1 MWKVRVAII
10 LRNDRIFQLSEV
22 TNCQRKQVV
31 WGNELSEE
39 TSCLRKQVVW
49 GNELSEVANCLR
61 KRAVWGNELS
71 KETNCL
77 RKRVVWGNDLSE
89 EANYLR
95 IRVEVKDTTDT
106 QKSASEP
113 DLEIDKG
120 GRLKTKLYDKRDE
133 FTFAI
138 VNFLFINI
146 NNPAAQA

>member
-1 MWKVRVAII
+1 MS
-10 LRNDRIFQLSEV
+10 D
-22 TNCQRKQVV
+22 
-31 WGNELSEE
+31 E
-39 TSCLRKQVVW
+39 T
-49 GNELSEVANCLR
+49 
-61 KRAVWGNELS
+61 
-71 KETNCL
+71 
-77 RKRVVWGNDLSE
+77 
-89 EANYLR
+89 NYLR

>member
-1 MWKVRVAII
+1 
-10 LRNDRIFQLSEV
+10 
-22 TNCQRKQVV
+22 
-31 WGNELSEE
+31 
-39 TSCLRKQVVW
+39 
-49 GNELSEVANCLR
+49 
-61 KRAVWGNELS
+61 
-71 KETNCL
+71 
-77 RKRVVWGNDLSE
+77 LSE

-113 DLEIDKG
+113 DFEIDKG

-138 VNFLFINI
+138 VNFPFIII